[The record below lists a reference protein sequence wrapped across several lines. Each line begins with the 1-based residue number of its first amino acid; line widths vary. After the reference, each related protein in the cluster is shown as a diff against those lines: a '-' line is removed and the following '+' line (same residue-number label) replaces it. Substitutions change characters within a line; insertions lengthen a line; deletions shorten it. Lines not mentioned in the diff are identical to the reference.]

1 MLSGVPELFQVG
13 PRRASAMGVSVG
25 VLYETGSAS
34 IDPALQSVLK
44 QMPALRLISEAEL
57 DQDEPHSKAALIFVQ
72 ESDITSALVRI
83 AALRQRL
90 PRLRILVAFQ
100 MMNAA
105 DLHLL
110 MEAGADAFV
119 AQSASPEE
127 LSTALTALARG
138 EGLLDNAV
146 APAPVAAEELDLGLT
161 RRETEILRLLS
172 SGFSNKEVARRLDIG
187 LRTVETHR
195 FNLRRKTQTGR
206 LKDLVSLARKLRLAP
221 VLDVVPSQDPRFAQ
235 RVTQVVSADCS
246 ARA

>member
-1 MLSGVPELFQVG
+1 
-13 PRRASAMGVSVG
+13 MGGSVN
-25 VLYETGSAS
+25 VLYEDEFAL
-34 IDPALQSVLK
+34 IDPAIRLALEQISTLQ
-44 QMPALRLISEAEL
+44 MISEAEL
-57 DQDEPHSKAALIFVQ
+57 DQDEQHSKAALIFVQ
-72 ESDITSALVRI
+72 ESGTASAVARITALK
-83 AALRQRL
+83 QRL
-90 PRLRILVAFQ
+90 PSLRILVAFQ
-100 MMNAA
+100 ALNAA
-105 DLHLL
+105 DLRLL

-119 AQSASPEE
+119 TQSASPDE
-127 LSTALTALARG
+127 LAAALTALARG

-146 APAPVAAEELDLGLT
+146 APAPVAAEKLDLGLT